1 MPFVLFSSSFA
12 AAASQTVKGL
22 SFPVP
27 IFCSLIILCFCNRT
41 LLRQS
46 SLGFFFQIEYLFLVQ
61 VAEMMTGWMAASP
74 GGTPAAPRRAGQVRN
89 SLVPALHPKKERK
102 KSRSVS
108 ASDRIVI
115 PDSHCPT
122 PWNSRSR
129 EAVAEEPRA
138 VAAQQDRPRRRRGH
152 RHAGLQVSTVAVLRP
167 GVHPRTRSI
176 DSFRERDV
184 LLLLLLLLL
193 LLCRAVRVGS
203 SLRHG
208 M

>member
-1 MPFVLFSSSFA
+1 
-12 AAASQTVKGL
+12 
-22 SFPVP
+22 
-27 IFCSLIILCFCNRT
+27 
-41 LLRQS
+41 
-46 SLGFFFQIEYLFLVQ
+46 
-61 VAEMMTGWMAASP
+61 MMTGWMAASP

-138 VAAQQDRPRRRRGH
+138 VAAQKDRPRRRRGH
-152 RHAGLQVSTVAVLRP
+152 RHAGLQDLRRDMECRWPRAAGLPQPRRLAPHLAAGRHLRP
-167 GVHPRTRSI
+167 RVRRP
-176 DSFRERDV
+176 DSSVTFF
-184 LLLLLLLLL
+184 
-193 LLCRAVRVGS
+193 S
-203 SLRHG
+203 SFLFFSCVVFCIIRG
-208 M
+208 D